1 MGGRKRVAIVGA
13 GLSGLAAIKS
23 CLEEGME
30 PVCFE
35 QYDDIGGVWYYTK
48 EYREGQGARAFDYL
62 NTNVSRE
69 MYGFSDFPY
78 PSNLPPFLNRTMV
91 YDYVQSYCETFGLR
105 KHIHLRTRIVN
116 IKKAAD
122 YNVTGRW
129 QVETMDAQK
138 KTKTEIYD
146 FVMICSGFY
155 KKPRIPPIEGMETFK
170 GTLEHTYKFR
180 DGLPY
185 KDKNVLVIGN
195 SHSSG
200 DVSVESS
207 CYAKQVYYSVG
218 DGMLLLPLCVR
229 NGQPWDIAV
238 FRRSKMWNP
247 TKFFKLLV
255 DTCNERL
262 DHNKAGIAPSTP
274 PSRTRVMLNDRVQYK
289 IMNGRIKVVSR
300 LIRLGPHE
308 AEFDDGTVLKNLDA
322 VLFATGYDFSVDF
335 MDEPFQGKDRKLG
348 LYKMMFP
355 LHQHHTLSVV
365 GCVDSDGSIPALAE
379 LQGRFVALVYT
390 GKLRLPSLKVMTEV
404 TEKMN
409 ADIFEKYGRYKYLVS
424 KTPGKCTTNPLS
436 YRTTLF
442 LIQSMH
448 DFLSIQRKHLR
459 QIPNLP
465 YRDDIAKQMGV
476 APSLFDLIKAGPRL
490 AYQYYYGPAFPY
502 HHRLWGPHSWSG
514 AREAIDN
521 ATEHGHY
528 GKQMRHVQGPDIP
541 ATNRFLRFIIVS
553 AMIAMLALAYQ
564 KRECFW
570 LSG

>member
-13 GLSGLAAIKS
+13 GLAGLAATKS
-23 CLEEGME
+23 CLEEGLE

-62 NTNVSRE
+62 TTNVSRE
-69 MYGFSDFPY
+69 MIAFSDFPY
-78 PSNLPPFLNRTMV
+78 PSNLPPFLSRTMV
-91 YDYVQSYCETFGLR
+91 YDYAHSYCETFGLR

-116 IKKAAD
+116 IKKATD
-122 YNVTGRW
+122 YNTTGRW
-129 QVETMDAQK
+129 QVETMDAEK
-138 KTKTEIYD
+138 KTKTEVYD

-155 KKPRIPPIEGMETFK
+155 KKPRIPSIEGMETFK
-170 GTLEHTYKFR
+170 GTIEHSYKFR

-229 NGQPWDIAV
+229 NGQPWDLTL
-238 FRRSKMWNP
+238 FRRSKKWNA
-247 TKFFKLLV
+247 TKFFKLIV

-262 DHNKAGIAPSTP
+262 DHRQAGIAPSTP
-274 PSRTRVMLNDRVQYK
+274 QSRTRVMLNDRVQYK
-289 IMNGRIKVVSR
+289 IMSGRIKVVNR

-308 AEFDDGTVLKNLDA
+308 AEFDDGTVLKDLDA
-322 VLFATGYDFSVDF
+322 VLLATGYDLSIDF
-335 MDEPFQGKDRKLG
+335 MDEPFQGEDRKLS

-365 GCVDSDGSIPALAE
+365 GCVDSDGPIPPLAE
-379 LQGRFVALVYT
+379 LQSRFVALVYT
-390 GKLRLPSLKVMTEV
+390 GKLRLPSLKVMADV

-409 ADIFEKYGRYKYLVS
+409 ADIFQTYGRYKYLIA
-424 KTPGKCTTNPLS
+424 NLS
-436 YRTTLF
+436 
-442 LIQSMH
+442 
-448 DFLSIQRKHLR
+448 
-459 QIPNLP
+459 

-502 HHRLWGPHSWSG
+502 HHRLWGPHPWSG
-514 AREAIDN
+514 AREAINN
-521 ATEHGHY
+521 AINHGHY
-528 GKQMRHVQGPDIP
+528 GKQMRHVQAPDIP
-541 ATNRFLRFIIVS
+541 AANPFLRFIVVS
-553 AMIAMLALAYQ
+553 AVIAMLVLTYQ
-564 KRECFW
+564 NRENFW
-570 LSG
+570 LPW